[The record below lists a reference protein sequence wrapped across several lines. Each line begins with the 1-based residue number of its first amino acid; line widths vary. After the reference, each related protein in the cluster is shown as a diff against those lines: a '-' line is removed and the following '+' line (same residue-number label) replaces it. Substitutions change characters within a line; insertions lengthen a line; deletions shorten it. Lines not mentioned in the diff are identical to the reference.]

1 MKWIIE
7 NWSLLVVI
15 AAIIF
20 LGIMYCNRFLRLPS
34 DEKLD
39 LIRQWAL
46 FIVIEMEKT
55 YGQGTGSLKLA
66 AAYDAFIKAFPDL
79 VPLVSFDMFSKII
92 DEALERMRHLLS
104 TNLDI
109 KNYVDGGD

>member
-1 MKWIIE
+1 MKWFIE

-15 AAIIF
+15 AAVIF
-20 LGIMYCNRFLRLPS
+20 LGAVYANRFMRLPS
-34 DEKLD
+34 DGKINLVK
-39 LIRQWAL
+39 QWAL

-55 YGQGTGSLKLA
+55 YGQGTGSLKLV

-79 VPLVSFDMFSKII
+79 VPLVSFELFSKII

-109 KNYVDGGD
+109 KNYVDGGE

>member
-1 MKWIIE
+1 MKWFIE

-15 AAIIF
+15 AATIF
-20 LGIMYCNRFLRLPS
+20 LGAVYFNRFMRLPS
-34 DEKLD
+34 DGKIELVK
-39 LIRQWAL
+39 QWAL
-46 FIVIEMEKT
+46 YIVIEMERI
-55 YGQGTGSLKLA
+55 YGNGTGSLKLA

-79 VPLVSFDMFSKII
+79 VPIVPFELFSKII
-92 DEALERMRHLLS
+92 DEALDRMRHLLS

>member
-20 LGIMYCNRFLRLPS
+20 LGIVYCNRFLRLPS

-39 LIRQWAL
+39 LVRQWAL

>member
-1 MKWIIE
+1 MKWFIE

-15 AAIIF
+15 AATIF
-20 LGIMYCNRFLRLPS
+20 LGAVYFNRFMRLPS
-34 DEKLD
+34 DGKIELVK
-39 LIRQWAL
+39 QWAL
-46 FIVIEMEKT
+46 YIVIEMERI
-55 YGQGTGSLKLA
+55 YGNGTGSLKLA

-79 VPLVSFDMFSKII
+79 VPIVSFELFSKII

>member
-1 MKWIIE
+1 MKWFIE

-15 AAIIF
+15 AAVIF
-20 LGIMYCNRFLRLPS
+20 LGAVYANRFMRLPS
-34 DEKLD
+34 DGKINLVK
-39 LIRQWAL
+39 QWAL

-79 VPLVSFDMFSKII
+79 VPLISFELFSKII

>member
-20 LGIMYCNRFLRLPS
+20 LGIVYCNRFLRLPS